1 MTVAI
6 ENLDFYCVDYGQR
19 VADALMGGERR
30 IPGEDVAIL
39 VTRMLS
45 VLHENGVYAALLYM
59 VWKRHNGTKREKQTA
74 TVLEDILVGK
84 PSDQSFLRLE
94 AIGFALKDAADAL
107 AVGKVLSRSL
117 EDVFLA
123 KELLNRVLTYL
134 RYHAKTGK

>member
-1 MTVAI
+1 MTAVI

-19 VADALMGGERR
+19 VADSLMRGDKK
-30 IPGEDVAIL
+30 IPGDDVATL

-59 VWKRHNGTKREKQTA
+59 VWKRHNGTKRERQTA
-74 TVLEDILVGK
+74 TALDDILIGR
-84 PSDQSFLRLE
+84 PGDQSFLRLE
-94 AIGFALKDAADAL
+94 PLEFSLKDSPDAL
-107 AVGKVLSRSL
+107 TVGKTLSRSL

-123 KELLNRVLTYL
+123 KELLNRTLTYL